1 MKYMLKPKIDKSAEV
16 VTKETRFE
24 SAQAWL
30 SFGIDLES
38 RRIQLDM
45 DVTDVMSSLV
55 FRALL
60 KMADIS
66 NEPIEIY
73 LSSYGGEAYS
83 GLAIYDA
90 IRSSPCDII
99 IYANGK
105 IMSAGV
111 LIFLA
116 GDVRYASKHTTFMMH
131 SVSSGTEGKVKDQEI
146 DVMESKRI
154 NNIMLDIL
162 AERTKMKRNW
172 WYRKILSHDQYFDA
186 TYAKEIGMVDT
197 TPSKKPKIKKKLTNV
212 VKPSK
217 IKKSTKVAKNVRKSK
232 KRR

>member
-1 MKYMLKPKIDKSAEV
+1 MFKLAKPKNDKSSEV
-16 VTKETRFE
+16 VTKENRFD

-30 SFGIDLES
+30 SMGIDLES

-45 DVTDVMSSLV
+45 DVSDVMASLV
-55 FRALL
+55 LRSLL
-60 KMADIS
+60 KMVEIS
-66 NEPIEIY
+66 HEPIEVY

-83 GLAIYDA
+83 GLAVYDA
-90 IRSSPCDII
+90 LRACPCDII
-99 IYANGK
+99 VYANGK

-111 LIFLA
+111 LVFLA

-131 SVSSGTEGKVKDQEI
+131 SVSSGTEGKLKDQEI
-146 DVMESKRI
+146 DVMEAKRI

-162 AERTKMKRNW
+162 SERTKMKRNW

-197 TPSKKPKIKKKLTNV
+197 TPAKKKLTKD

-217 IKKSTKVAKNVRKSK
+217 IKKSTKVKKNVRKPK
-232 KRR
+232 KRK

>member
-1 MKYMLKPKIDKSAEV
+1 MFKLDKSAEV
-16 VTKETRFE
+16 VTKENRFD
-24 SAQAWL
+24 SAQAWI
-30 SFGIDLES
+30 SMGIDLES

-45 DVTDVMSSLV
+45 DVSDVMASLLL
-55 FRALL
+55 RGLL
-60 KMADIS
+60 KMVEIS
-66 NEPIEIY
+66 HDPIEIY

-90 IRSSPCDII
+90 LRACPCDII

-111 LIFLA
+111 LVFLA

-146 DVMESKRI
+146 DVMEAKRI
-154 NNIMLDIL
+154 NNMMLDIL
-162 AERTKMKRNW
+162 SERTKMKRNW

-186 TYAKEIGMVDT
+186 AYAKEIGMVDT
-197 TPSKKPKIKKKLTNV
+197 TPSKKIPTKKKLTKE

-217 IKKSTKVAKNVRKSK
+217 IKKSTKVKKNVRKSK
-232 KRR
+232 KRK

>member
-1 MKYMLKPKIDKSAEV
+1 MFKLAKPKNDKSSEV
-16 VTKETRFE
+16 VTKENRFD

-30 SFGIDLES
+30 SMGIDLES

-45 DVTDVMSSLV
+45 DVSDVMASLV
-55 FRALL
+55 LRSLL
-60 KMADIS
+60 KMVEIS
-66 NEPIEIY
+66 HEPIEVY

-83 GLAIYDA
+83 GLAVYDA
-90 IRSSPCDII
+90 LRACPCDII
-99 IYANGK
+99 VYANGK

-111 LIFLA
+111 LVFLA

-131 SVSSGTEGKVKDQEI
+131 SVSSGTEGKLKDQEI
-146 DVMESKRI
+146 DVMEAKRI

-162 AERTKMKRNW
+162 SERTKMKRNW

-197 TPSKKPKIKKKLTNV
+197 TPAKKKLTKE

-217 IKKSTKVAKNVRKSK
+217 IKKSTKVKKNVRKPK
-232 KRR
+232 KRK